1 MSGLDALNIAK
12 DSLLAHQTAINIIGT
27 NIANTNTPGYSR
39 QRAAFSTLVQSVE
52 IAGIQRIYDQ
62 FLGVQINEQ
71 ANALGDSEAKKDA
84 LGRIEM
90 TFNET
95 GGGGIN
101 ELMNKFWGAWEN
113 LSANPSGQAERQ
125 TLVSVSQSLASM
137 FRSYSDDLHSAQD
150 DANTRIPVLVNQIN
164 DYASDIADINA
175 RILQA
180 GTENTDEPGLN
191 SLRDKRANLL
201 SELAEIVD
209 FHSVKDEK
217 DSISVFLS
225 NGLPLVEGEQTWE
238 LDVVTE
244 THPSDPSFYD
254 VVFKDAADK
263 VINTSI
269 KKGKL
274 AVFLE
279 VRDTTAVRYRD
290 RLDDLAATLV
300 EKVNDQH
307 KLGYDMNQN
316 LGEDF
321 FVFDSDP
328 PADPPWDPPV
338 SEAGYMRV
346 SSLILSDINKI
357 AASET
362 VNGDGGNA
370 VNMNAI
376 KDALTMDDD
385 KSTFSSYYSSLV
397 AQIGQDVAYVNRN
410 FDHQTNLMSQLTNR
424 KEGIS
429 GVSIDEEMMNLIR
442 YQTGYNASARLFG
455 AAQELVDTLMALVK

>member
-1 MSGLDALNIAK
+1 MSGIDTLNIAK
-12 DSLLAHQTAINIIGT
+12 DSLLSHQTAINLTGT
-27 NIANTNTPGYSR
+27 NIANANTPGYSR
-39 QRAAFSTLVQSVE
+39 QRAEFSTLVQSVE

-71 ANALGDSEAKKDA
+71 ANDLGDSEAKKDA

-95 GGGGIN
+95 DGGGIN
-101 ELMNKFWGAWEN
+101 ELMNKFWGAWED

-125 TLVSVSQSLASM
+125 TLVSVSQSLTSM
-137 FRSYSDDLHSAQD
+137 FRSYSNELISAQD
-150 DANTRIPVLVNQIN
+150 DANTRIPVMVDQVN

-180 GTENTDEPGLN
+180 GTDDTDDPGLN

-209 FHSVKDEK
+209 FHYVKDSK

-225 NGLPLVEGEQTWE
+225 NGMPLAEGGQTWE

-244 THPSDPSFYD
+244 DQTSFHNII
-254 VVFKDAADK
+254 FKDDPDK
-263 VINTSI
+263 VIINNSLT
-269 KKGKL
+269 KGKL
-274 AVFLE
+274 AAFLE
-279 VRDTTAVRYRD
+279 VRDTTAAGYMD
-290 RLDDLAATLV
+290 SLDDLAAALV
-300 EKVNDQH
+300 EKVNTQH
-307 KLGYDMNQN
+307 EKGYDINQN
-316 LGEDF
+316 LGKAF
-321 FVFDSDP
+321 FVFDIDP
-328 PADPPWDPPV
+328 EVEEARYMKVSADII
-338 SEAGYMRV
+338 A
-346 SSLILSDINKI
+346 DINKI

-370 VNMNAI
+370 VSMNII
-376 KDALTMDDD
+376 KDKLTMNCTDGAEC

-397 AQIGQDVAYVNRN
+397 AQVGQDVAYVNRS
-410 FDHQTNLMSQLTNR
+410 FDHHTNLMTQLTNR
-424 KEGIS
+424 REGIS

-442 YQTGYNASARLFG
+442 YQTGYNASARLFV
-455 AAQELVDTLMALVK
+455 AAQELADTLLNLV